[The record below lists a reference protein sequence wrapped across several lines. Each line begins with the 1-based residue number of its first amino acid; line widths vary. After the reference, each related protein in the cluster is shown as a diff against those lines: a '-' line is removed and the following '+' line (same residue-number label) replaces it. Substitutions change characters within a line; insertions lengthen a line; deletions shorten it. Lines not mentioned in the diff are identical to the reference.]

1 MNGIKL
7 IALDLDGTL
16 LHRHEISEANRR
28 AIAEARAHGVAVTIA
43 TGREVHSMKR
53 YWKELK
59 LDAPFI
65 TVNGGEVWS
74 ASGELHS
81 RHSLSEE
88 TAVKLY
94 DIAVGEKC
102 SFWCDTT
109 EGPLHMDNWKFVAG
123 ETVCLKFG
131 FETENAKQLE
141 RIRTKVTELGM
152 FELTN
157 SHPANLEVN
166 PKGISKA
173 SGIRQICSLLS
184 LSMEQV
190 LAVGDSLNDKT
201 MLIEAG
207 IGVAMGNAQDELKSV
222 ADAVTGRNNEDGV
235 AQAIRRYVLE

>member
-1 MNGIKL
+1 MSGIKL

-28 AIAEARAHGVAVTIA
+28 AIAEARARGVAVTIA

-53 YWKELK
+53 YWKELE

-81 RHSLSEE
+81 RHSLSGA
-88 TAVKLY
+88 TALKLY
-94 DIAVGEKC
+94 DIAVREKC
-102 SFWCDTT
+102 LFWCDTT
-109 EGPLHMDNWKFVAG
+109 EGPLHIDNWKFNTG
-123 ETVCLKFG
+123 KTVCLKFG
-131 FETENAKQLE
+131 FTTENEKQLE
-141 RIRTKVTELGM
+141 RIRLKVSELGA

-157 SHPANLEVN
+157 SHPTNLEVN

-173 SGIRQICSLLS
+173 GGIREICSLLS

-190 LAVGDSLNDKT
+190 LAVGDSLNDRA

-207 IGVAMGNAQDELKSV
+207 IGVAMGNAQDELKRV
-222 ADAVTGRNNEDGV
+222 ADAVTGSNKEDGV